1 MLMQRSRDLKVKA
14 LLTGLGCG
22 VLLVSMAKAS
32 SEKESASQMVDSGT
46 FTILVKG
53 QPVASENF
61 SVQQKSGAST
71 IKSQIK
77 ESGGASQDSELQLT
91 PTGEIIR
98 YEWHELN
105 PGKAQLVLVP
115 NDQFLKETTIA
126 TPGDKPAELPFL
138 LPASTAVLDN
148 NFFVHRQVLAWRY
161 LSQNCKPL
169 AGKMQCAI
177 TPADFG
183 AVVPQDH
190 SSMRV
195 TLELKGKESVAVHG
209 TQREL
214 MRVNLKTDTGE
225 WSMWL
230 DDGDHFKLIR
240 ISIAADNTEVVR
252 D

>member
-1 MLMQRSRDLKVKA
+1 M
-14 LLTGLGCG
+14 
-22 VLLVSMAKAS
+22 LVSLAVAS
-32 SEKESASQMVDSGT
+32 SEKEAPGQTVDSGT

-61 SVQQKSGAST
+61 SVQQKAGASI

-77 ESGGASQDSELQLT
+77 EPGGASQESELQLT
-91 PTGEIIR
+91 AVGEIIR
-98 YEWHELN
+98 YEWHETS
-105 PGKAQLVLVP
+105 PGKGQLVLVP
-115 NDQFLKETTIA
+115 NDQFLKETTTA
-126 TPGDKPAELPFL
+126 NPGDKPAELPFL

-161 LSQNCKPL
+161 LAQNCKPL
-169 AGKMQCAI
+169 NGKMQCA
-177 TPADFG
+177 TAPADFG

-195 TLELKGKESVAVHG
+195 TLELKGKESVGVHG

-214 MRVNLKTDTGE
+214 MRVNLKSDTGD

-240 ISIAADNTEVVR
+240 ILIAADNTEVVR